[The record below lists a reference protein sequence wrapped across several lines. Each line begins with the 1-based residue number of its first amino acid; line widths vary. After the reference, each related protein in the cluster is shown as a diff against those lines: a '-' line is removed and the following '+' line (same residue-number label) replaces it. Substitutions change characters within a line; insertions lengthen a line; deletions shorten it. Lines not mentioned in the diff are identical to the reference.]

1 MSVLSIYSHLKFACQ
16 AFERNLW
23 RKVKNQWTNCVIL
36 KQKQRHTPP
45 PKKPLV
51 EHLKSNTVI
60 GEPGKM
66 SPCLLDTNS
75 FKSRSNSSILTTS
88 KYLRWVT
95 RAGAAA
101 SVFID
106 IACSVLKKT
115 QWGCNRSTVASVA
128 LIYRVVHYEFCC
140 NVLRLLRE
148 SIRQTRPVP
157 LGRCVPANITIET
170 VFLAFLHKLYCLPT
184 LRHT

>member
-36 KQKQRHTPP
+36 NQKQWHTHPQ
-45 PKKPLV
+45 KNLLWNIWKV
-51 EHLKSNTVI
+51 II

-88 KYLRWVT
+88 KYLRRVT

-148 SIRQTRPVP
+148 SIWQTRPVP
-157 LGRCVPANITIET
+157 LGRCVPAKITMET
-170 VFLAFLHKLYCLPT
+170 VFLAFLHNLYCLPT

>member
-1 MSVLSIYSHLKFACQ
+1 MTEGKKNSGQIVWFLS
-16 AFERNLW
+16 
-23 RKVKNQWTNCVIL
+23 KNSDT
-36 KQKQRHTPP
+36 H
-45 PKKPLV
+45 PKKKKKLLWNIWKV
-51 EHLKSNTVI
+51 II

-66 SPCLLDTNS
+66 SPCLLDTDS

-88 KYLRWVT
+88 KYLRRVT

-115 QWGCNRSTVASVA
+115 QWGCNRSGVASVA

-148 SIRQTRPVP
+148 SIWQTRPVP
-157 LGRCVPANITIET
+157 LGRCVPANITMET
-170 VFLAFLHKLYCLPT
+170 VFLAFLHNLYCLPT